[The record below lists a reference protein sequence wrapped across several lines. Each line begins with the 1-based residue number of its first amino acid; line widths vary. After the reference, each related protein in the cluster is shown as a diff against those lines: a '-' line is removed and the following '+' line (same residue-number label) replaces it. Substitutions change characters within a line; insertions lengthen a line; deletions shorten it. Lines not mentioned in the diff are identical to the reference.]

1 MELEPKLT
9 LSVMTADV
17 GGFIGHVS
25 SHPELLDIARER
37 LFEARG
43 KGVIKDYHVL
53 RCGDDLGLVITHSEG
68 VGSKTIHELGLDI
81 YTACERA
88 SAQLKLHAPERG
100 ISTDAF
106 TDTLAGMGP
115 GVAEAEF
122 VERESEPVVVVMGNK
137 TGRGAWNLPLYKL
150 FADPFN
156 TPGLTTDP
164 AMLGGF
170 SFTVADMKENVVVT
184 LSAPSEIHYLLAL
197 IGSTDRYV
205 IKSVRRNSDGE
216 LAAVVSSERYGIRA
230 DRPTSHSEPSLILRC
245 QTGFPS
251 VGEAMESFSFAHL
264 VSGWLRGS
272 YNGPL
277 LPVPFYEA
285 NPTRF
290 DGPPRAIAAGFQIS
304 RGRLIGPHDMFDDPS
319 FDEPRREASR
329 MAEYMRRHGPF
340 KPHRLDAS
348 EMQANA
354 TALILD
360 QLKDRFKKIE
370 YTNRFKKSREA

>member
-1 MELEPKLT
+1 MPVESKLT

-25 SHPELLDIARER
+25 SHPELLDTARER
-37 LFEARG
+37 LFEARE
-43 KGVIKDYHVL
+43 KGVIIDYHVL
-53 RCGDDLGLVITHSEG
+53 RCGDDLGLVITHPGGTS
-68 VGSKTIHELGLDI
+68 SSTIHELALNI

-88 SAQLKLHAPERG
+88 STQLKLHAPERG
-100 ISTDAF
+100 LSKEAF
-106 TDTLAGMGP
+106 TGSLTGMGP
-115 GVAEAEF
+115 GVAEVEF
-122 VERESEPVVVVMGNK
+122 TERESEPVVILMANK

-164 AMLGGF
+164 SMLGGF
-170 SFTVADMKENVVVT
+170 SFTVADMNEGTEVT
-184 LSAPSEIHYLLAL
+184 LSAPAEIHYLLAL

-205 IKSVRRNSDGE
+205 ITSVHRNSDSE
-216 LAAVVSSERYGIRA
+216 VAAVVSSERYGLRA
-230 DRPTSHSEPSLILRC
+230 ERVTSRSEPALIIRC

-251 VGEAMESFSFAHL
+251 VGEAMESFSLAHL
-264 VSGWLRGS
+264 VGGWLRGS

-290 DGPPRAIAAGFQIS
+290 DGPPRAIAAGFQVAY
-304 RGRLIGPHDMFDDPS
+304 GRLIGPHDMFDDPS
-319 FDEPRREASR
+319 FDEPRRAASR

-340 KPHRLDAS
+340 KPHRMDSS
-348 EMQANA
+348 EMGY
-354 TALILD
+354 TAMPFILE
-360 QLKDRFKKIE
+360 QLK
-370 YTNRFKKSREA
+370 NRFRKL